1 MINGD
6 VSSVVLVED
15 ETLFRQVLAKAI
27 SLNPRFDLIATAQN
41 GDNGKKECERQP
53 PDLLVT
59 DVNMPGMSGIELAAF
74 VLRNLPDTRVL
85 ALTHLKDSFTL
96 NQLAELGVHGYV
108 EKDQSLEILE
118 EAMVEVA
125 SGRVYHTAT
134 LCRNQAALRADPNA
148 FSKMLSLREQEIL
161 CLVAQ
166 GLTSKDIGG
175 RLNLSPRS
183 VATYRYRI
191 MKRLEL
197 NSMAALID
205 FAFRNGFV
213 RQ

>member
-1 MINGD
+1 M
-6 VSSVVLVED
+6 VED

-27 SLNPRFDLIATAQN
+27 CLNPRFELIAAAQD
-41 GDNGKKECERQP
+41 GIEGRKACLRHT

-59 DVNMPGMSGIELAAF
+59 DVHMPGMTGIELAAI
-74 VLRNLPDTRVL
+74 VLRELPKTRVL
-85 ALTHLKDSFTL
+85 VLTHLKDSFTL
-96 NQLAELGVHGYV
+96 NRLAELGVHGYV

-118 EAMVEVA
+118 EAMIEVA
-125 SGRVYHTAT
+125 SGRIYHTAT
-134 LCRNQAALRADPNA
+134 LCRNQEALRTDPGA
-148 FSKMLSLREQEIL
+148 FSKILSLREQEVL

-166 GLTSKDIGG
+166 GLTSKEIGD
-175 RLNLSPRS
+175 RLKLSPRS

-197 NSMAALID
+197 DSLAALID